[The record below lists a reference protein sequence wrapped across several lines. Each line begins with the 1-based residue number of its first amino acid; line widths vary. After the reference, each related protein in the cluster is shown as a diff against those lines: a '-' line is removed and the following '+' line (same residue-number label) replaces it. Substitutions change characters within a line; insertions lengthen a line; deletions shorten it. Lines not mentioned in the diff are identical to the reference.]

1 MKKLSLPILAVS
13 AILAATPTLAAD
25 PIKIGAVVC
34 ATGPASS
41 IGDPEAKVLTHY
53 VKKINDAGG
62 ILGRPLEL
70 VLYDDE
76 GKADKTSVLVK
87 KLIESD
93 KVDLIIGPSLT
104 GNTMAAAAMIERA
117 EIPMLSMGG
126 GGIIVE
132 PVKKWI
138 FKIPHTDKQAN
149 ERVLMDMKKK
159 GITRIGL
166 IYGNDG
172 YGKSG
177 SAVTKELIGSYGISI
192 VAEETYFPNDV
203 DVTAQL
209 TKIKNTPGVQAL
221 FNIGFGQVA
230 AIVAKNAKQLNLGL
244 PFYESHGVSTKSFIS
259 LAGVDATEGIRLVS
273 TPLIAPGELP
283 DGDKQKAVS
292 LEFKT
297 EYEKTFGAEAN
308 YFGGIAYDAILVAT
322 SALKRAGSTD
332 KAKLRDAI
340 EQTSDVIGTAG
351 QYRMS
356 ATDHSGLSVEGMR
369 MFEIKGGEWKLIP

>member
-1 MKKLSLPILAVS
+1 MKKLSLPILAAAAV
-13 AILAATPTLAAD
+13 LAVWPALAAD
-25 PIKIGAVVC
+25 PIRIGAVVC
-34 ATGPASS
+34 ASGPASS

-53 VKKINDAGG
+53 VKKVNNAGG
-62 ILGRPLEL
+62 LLGRQVEL

-76 GKADKTSVLVK
+76 GKADKTAVLVK
-87 KLIESD
+87 RLIESD

-104 GNTMAAAAMIERA
+104 GNTMAVAAMVERA

-126 GGIIVE
+126 GVVIVD

-149 ERVLMDMKKK
+149 ERVLMDMKKN
-159 GITRIGL
+159 GISRIGL

-177 SAVTKELIGSYGISI
+177 SAVTKELIGNYGISI

-209 TKIKNTPGVQAL
+209 TRIKNAPGIQAM

-230 AIVAKNAKQLNLGL
+230 STVARNAKQLNLGL
-244 PFYESHGVSTKSFIS
+244 PFYESHGVSTKTFIT
-259 LAGVDATEGIRLVS
+259 LAGVEAVEGIRLVATS
-273 TPLIAPGELP
+273 LIAPGELP

-297 EYEKTFGAEAN
+297 EYEKTFGGEAN
-308 YFGGIAYDAILVAT
+308 YYGGIAYDAFLLAT

-332 KAKLRDAI
+332 KSKVRDAL
-340 EQTSDVIGTAG
+340 EQTSVIGTSG
-351 QYRMS
+351 HYRMS
-356 ATDHSGLSVEGMR
+356 ATDHSGLSIEGMR
-369 MFEIKGGEWKLIP
+369 LFEIKGGEWKLIP